1 MTQKCSGDNLHS
13 FQTGKIA
20 HSISFLN
27 LFTPIFSWKFHTQMV
42 VLRNS
47 AENATKKK
55 ERAMLT
61 LTFLSSLERILW
73 GCATYSIT
81 LEITSCLDKNISN
94 IS

>member
-1 MTQKCSGDNLHS
+1 
-13 FQTGKIA
+13 
-20 HSISFLN
+20 
-27 LFTPIFSWKFHTQMV
+27 MV

-47 AENATKKK
+47 AENAAKKK